1 MMQPWSVKMRKL
13 FFLFVAAIALAFSS
27 SSVMANPGTSASN
40 CITFRTTGEK
50 PVFTNNCGEKAFVIY
65 CGSLKYSKKKCGDDG
80 HFYNHSFNIGPGE
93 AYNVEINGKIN
104 WGACLGSVSFGRDE
118 FSDSP
123 DGSFKCIK
131 RGSKK

>member
-1 MMQPWSVKMRKL
+1 MTKSP
-13 FFLFVAAIALAFSS
+13 FLLAAAVILSCLSS
-27 SSVMANPGTSASN
+27 NAIANPGTPATK
-40 CITFRTTGEK
+40 CITFKPGGEK

-80 HFYNHSFNIGPGE
+80 HFYTHSFNIGPGE
-93 AYNVEINGKIN
+93 SRDIDANGKIV
-104 WGACLGSVSFGRDE
+104 WGACLGGVSFGRDE

-131 RGSKK
+131 RGGKK